1 MVGFYGFYPVSL
13 QIKYSKAYQVP
24 PTEELQFGDWGRI
37 CGVKILKILIC
48 LLGLYSIRMY
58 VCILITSPARYLCIS
73 RTTVLY
79 ASFTEP
85 NCRCSLFIDNVI
97 APFHEVS
104 EVLIVLSPGVLI
116 SAWSMCPSFLLLRL
130 QRSVRCSCVDPM
142 STRGWQLIF
151 IKAAVGEAET
161 WGHLKGM
168 HLASLKILCYL
179 SLRLTGWW
187 YGLAQIRKL
196 CSHSEIFHLL

>member
-1 MVGFYGFYPVSL
+1 MSL

-24 PTEELQFGDWGRI
+24 PTEELQFGVWGRI
-37 CGVKILKILIC
+37 CGVEILKILIC
-48 LLGLYSIRMY
+48 LFGLYITRMY
-58 VCILITSPARYLCIS
+58 VCILSPYPPSISWTATLC
-73 RTTVLY
+73 
-79 ASFTEP
+79 ASFILLNQP
-85 NCRCSLFIDNVI
+85 LGAVFIDGVI
-97 APFHEVS
+97 ASLHEIS

-116 SAWSMCPSFLLLRL
+116 SAWSMFPSFLRLCL

-151 IKAAVGEAET
+151 IKAAVGKAET

-179 SLRLTGWW
+179 SLRLAGWW
-187 YGLAQIRKL
+187 YGLAQIRKR
-196 CSHSEIFHLL
+196 CRHREIFHLL